1 MAGCGHAE
9 SDAVGK
15 SSGYGLFTEDVRRL
29 GRFARCVKEWK
40 VVAWKEGGGKKG
52 IKVQFFLLKGFE
64 HVVANISAAGGM
76 GTPSG

>member
-1 MAGCGHAE
+1 ME
-9 SDAVGK
+9 S
-15 SSGYGLFTEDVRRL
+15 SSLER
-29 GRFARCVKEWK
+29 E
-40 VVAWKEGGGKKG
+40 GKKKKE

>member
-1 MAGCGHAE
+1 M
-9 SDAVGK
+9 
-15 SSGYGLFTEDVRRL
+15 RRL

-40 VVAWKEGGGKKG
+40 VVAWKGGGAEKG